1 MKITIEPANVDST
14 LKTTFLRNVEKI
26 LVNENVICS
35 ECMSQFREY
44 VTIQILDELN
54 DFIYQVNQDSKFE
67 INVQN

>member
-35 ECMSQFREY
+35 ECMSQFRQY

-54 DFIYQVNQDSKFE
+54 DFLYQVKMIYYYLFLE
-67 INVQN
+67 

>member
-26 LVNENVICS
+26 LVKENVICS

>member
-54 DFIYQVNQDSKFE
+54 DFLYQVKQDSKFE

>member
-14 LKTTFLRNVEKI
+14 FKTTFLRNVEKI

-54 DFIYQVNQDSKFE
+54 DFLYQVKQDSKFE

>member
-26 LVNENVICS
+26 FVNENVICS
-35 ECMSQFREY
+35 ECMSQFRQY

-54 DFIYQVNQDSKFE
+54 DFLYQVKQDSKFE